1 MHKARGVLR
10 HCALALML
18 VGTALPLTSGA
29 ASAQASEIRYVVNN
43 QAVTSYDIQRR
54 AAFLRLQNR
63 RGNVQEM
70 AAEEMID
77 QAVRNAE
84 IKRLNIRISDDQV
97 AAAYERF
104 AKSNNMGPAQMD
116 QVLSQTGVTKGHFRD
131 FIRAQMGW
139 SQVLGSR
146 SRTPGNN
153 NGRITEQEAVRQ
165 MLQQGGDK
173 PSTTEYMLQQ
183 VVFVVPAAERRAKLA
198 TRKREAEA
206 LRQRFRSCDSTREF
220 ARGLIDVTVRDL
232 GRLLD
237 PELPPDWAKQVKA
250 TKAGGATVVRETE
263 RGVEFLGVC
272 SAREVSDDRAATMV
286 LQSQQGASAAND
298 ETDKLSEKLTKEL
311 RGKAHIVRR

>member
-18 VGTALPLTSGA
+18 VGTALPLTIGA
-29 ASAQASEIRYVVNN
+29 ASAQSSEIRYVVNN
-43 QAVTSYDIQRR
+43 EAVTSYDVQRR

-63 RGNVQEM
+63 RGNVQEL
-70 AAEEMID
+70 ATQEMID

-84 IKRLNIRISDDQV
+84 VKRLNIRISDDQV

-104 AKSNNMGPAQMD
+104 AKSNNMSAAQMD

-131 FIRAQMGW
+131 FIRAQMSW
-139 SQVLGSR
+139 SQVLAAQSGGGPSA
-146 SRTPGNN
+146 G
-153 NGRITEQEAVRQ
+153 GRISEQDAVRQ
-165 MLQQGGDK
+165 MLQQGGNK
-173 PSTTEYMLQQ
+173 PTATEYMLQQ
-183 VVFVVPAAERRAKLA
+183 VIFVVPASERRAKLG

-206 LRQRFRSCDSTREF
+206 MRQRFRSCDSTREF
-220 ARGLIDVTVRDL
+220 ARGLLDVTVRDL
-232 GRLLD
+232 GRMLD
-237 PELPPDWAKQVKA
+237 PELPPDWAKQIKA

-263 RGVEFLGVC
+263 RGVEFIGVC

-286 LQSQQGASAAND
+286 LQSQQGSGAGND

-311 RGKAHIVRR
+311 RAKAHIVRR